1 MAEIVVQ
8 GNTFKIKGTEPT
20 PNEQVAIDS
29 VLAAKGA
36 SGEDGGL
43 SFDDEMSLMIT
54 PEDVLSDAQ
63 KGKYNKDTESF
74 LASPDFMRIVTEVG
88 LSIAGGI
95 AGVAAAPF
103 TGGSSLVGTGLMAAR
118 VARIARPLLNL
129 SKNKQRLIGG
139 VTGAGLGGGA
149 GAAISQTFD
158 PKESIVREVARGTAQ
173 GAFGELLGF
182 GMAGGLAKVY
192 NKVTGLS
199 IKTIDGAQDVIKGM
213 DVDKK
218 FYKEIIKIKE
228 TGKLPSKETLDDLVG
243 KNLSP
248 KELKT
253 ARVLSPTQRTI
264 LESKDLV
271 DDVYDSAQKAN
282 PDFFKYKKGL
292 FGKTGKYAF
301 EQANI
306 IAGKLTQQPGVE
318 FASSL
323 SAASI
328 GGAGFIR
335 TSEGFGRLMTIESID
350 NFTKVLT
357 KDLPKIDYDLA
368 ADSVTAFL
376 QSQIRGGRE
385 IFESTKD
392 KLYKDLY
399 KKVDDVILRADGSYN
414 PAYNVKIRPDDF
426 NVGQKII
433 IDSKGGTGTIFGLNK
448 TNLKLGNMNDNYVII
463 KDKALFPGAN
473 KKIVLSK
480 EIVDE
485 LNSTVKPK
493 IKVYNDKDGAY
504 EMVPNLFKY
513 INKTVG
519 DNARGVQ
526 DEGIEAITSMV
537 QNLKGATDYN
547 NFGRVYSA
555 IKKMRVAGTPADSVR
570 AETLKRMEAM
580 LANSPLPASVNTARR
595 AATDFTRLGN
605 EAFQGK
611 VVSDLLKTD
620 FGQERLYKQI
630 IGAGKPSYFR
640 AFQESMEAGTNKIK
654 AGGKKYNLFS
664 GKVKLANGVVPDST
678 AIQGALQGQFFK
690 DFLRNTVNKEGQYF
704 KLDSNKAEKFLSDY
718 KWLMGDDPI
727 TGKPVGFLAQSQIK
741 GIRDYVKRISA
752 VEGKIKPP
760 GAGGSSGDMLVQMKQ
775 AGAISQIVGVV
786 GFGTGTI
793 DPGAATFFVLGPAG
807 LAYAMS
813 RPATTRAL
821 IEGLGKGSK
830 GIDSYQGLTRYVG
843 QLSSALVSEG
853 IIGPVEA
860 KAAVDKVQGNKEAYE
875 QYFKTGIM
883 PGAPA
888 KREFEPENAPEIKID
903 PYLQSGIQRQGSGQR
918 RGSIVQSG
926 SNVPLPNVQP
936 SNLPLTG
943 QSNQQNMQM
952 AQTLGLFNQ
961 GGIVS
966 AKKTF

>member
-20 PNEQVAIDS
+20 PKEQVAIDS

-36 SGEDGGL
+36 AGKDGGL
-43 SFDDEMSLMIT
+43 SFDDEMKLMIT

-192 NKVTGLS
+192 NKVTGFSL
-199 IKTIDGAQDVIKGM
+199 KTIDGAQDVIRGL
-213 DVDKK
+213 DGDKL
-218 FYKEIIKIKE
+218 FYKEVAKFKE
-228 TGKLPSKETLDDLVG
+228 TGKLPSKEVLD
-243 KNLSP
+243 KLSD
-248 KELKT
+248 E
-253 ARVLSPTQRTI
+253 TQKVFITPQQRSI
-264 LESKDLV
+264 LESAELA
-271 DDVYDSAQKAN
+271 DDAFLSAQKGN
-282 PDFFKYKKGL
+282 PDFFNVKRGKYK
-292 FGKTGKYAF
+292 F
-301 EQANI
+301 EDANI
-306 IAGKLTQQPGVE
+306 IAGKVTEQSGVE
-318 FASSL
+318 LASSL

-328 GGAGFIR
+328 GVGAFIR
-335 TSEGFGRLMTIESID
+335 NTEGLSRLMTIESID

-357 KDLPKIDYDLA
+357 KDLPKIDYDTA
-368 ADSVTAFL
+368 ADGVTAFL
-376 QSQIRGGRE
+376 NSQIRGGQQ
-385 IFESTKD
+385 IYKTTKD
-392 KLYKDLY
+392 KLWDELGEGVAKST
-399 KKVDDVILRADGSYN
+399 IRADGSYN
-414 PAYNVKIRPDDF
+414 PAYLVKIRPAPIQT
-426 NVGQKII
+426 GQKII
-433 IDSKGGTGTIFGLNK
+433 IDSKGGTGTVFGFNK
-448 TNLKLGNMNDNYVII
+448 ANTKLGNMNDNYIVIR
-463 KDKALFPGAN
+463 DKALYPGAN
-473 KKIVLSK
+473 KKMVLSK
-480 EIVDE
+480 EIVEE

-493 IKVYNDKDGAY
+493 INVHNSYKGKD
-504 EMVPNLFKY
+504 ELVDNLNTY
-513 INKTVG
+513 
-519 DNARGVQ
+519 
-526 DEGIEAITSMV
+526 
-537 QNLKGATDYN
+537 
-547 NFGRVYSA
+547 
-555 IKKMRVAGTPADSVR
+555 IKKATKENIVPDNPDVQTMLGILNRMGNDAEYNTFRTAYAEIAGMRPVGRAQSVQ
-570 AETLKRMEAM
+570 AEIQKRMEAM
-580 LANSPLPASVNTARR
+580 LATSPLPASVNAARR
-595 AATDFTRLGN
+595 AASDFTRLGGR
-605 EAFQGK
+605 AFEGK

-620 FGQERLYKQI
+620 FGQERLYKNI

-640 AFQESMEAGTNKIK
+640 AFQKSLKDGKIN
-654 AGGKKYNLFS
+654 AGGKKYDLF
-664 GKVKLANGVVPDST
+664 PQRE

-690 DFLRNTVNKEGQYF
+690 DFLRNSVDKSGQYY
-704 KLDSNKAEKFLSDY
+704 KLSVPKAEKFMKDY
-718 KWLMGDDPI
+718 DWLFGNDPK
-727 TGKPVGFLAQSQIK
+727 TGLPVGFLKDTQIK
-741 GIRDYVKRISA
+741 GIKDYVRRLQLI
-752 VEGKIKPP
+752 EGKIKPP
-760 GAGGSSGDMLVQMKQ
+760 GAAGTSGDMLVQMKQ
-775 AGAISQIVGVV
+775 AGALSQIVGVV

-830 GIDSYQGLTRYVG
+830 GIDSYQGLTRYIG

-883 PGAPA
+883 PNAPA
-888 KREFEPENAPEIKID
+888 KREFDPENAPAIEID
-903 PYLQSGIQRQGSGQR
+903 PYLQSGIKRQGSGQR
-918 RGSIVQSG
+918 TGSIVQSG

-936 SNLPLTG
+936 SNLPMG
-943 QSNQQNMQM
+943 GQQSNTEL
-952 AQTLGLFNQ
+952 AQALNLFSK

-966 AKKTF
+966 AKKSF

>member
-20 PNEQVAIDS
+20 PKEQVAIDS

-36 SGEDGGL
+36 AGEDGGL
-43 SFDDEMSLMIT
+43 SFDDEMKLMIT

-199 IKTIDGAQDVIKGM
+199 IKTIDGAQDVIKGI

-218 FYKEIIKIKE
+218 FYKEIVKVKE
-228 TGKLPSKETLDDLVG
+228 TGKLPSKETLDNLVG

-253 ARVLSPTQRTI
+253 ATVLTPTQRTI

-271 DDVYDSAQKAN
+271 DEVYDSAQKAN
-282 PDFFKYKKGL
+282 PDFFNYKKGL
-292 FGKTGKYAF
+292 FGKAGKYAF
-301 EQANI
+301 EKANI

-318 FASSL
+318 LASSL

-335 TSEGFGRLMTIESID
+335 SSEGFGRLMTIESID

-357 KDLPKIDYDLA
+357 KDLPKIDYDIA
-368 ADSVTAFL
+368 ADGVTAFL

-392 KLYKDLY
+392 KLYTDLY
-399 KKVDDVILRADGSYN
+399 KKVDDVILRSDGTYD
-414 PAYNVKIRPDDF
+414 PAF
-426 NVGQKII
+426 NVQINTEK
-433 IDSKGGTGTIFGLNK
+433 
-448 TNLKLGNMNDNYVII
+448 
-463 KDKALFPGAN
+463 
-473 KKIVLSK
+473 VL
-480 EIVDE
+480 
-485 LNSTVKPK
+485 PK
-493 IKVYNDKDGAY
+493 IKVYNSREGIYQEKD
-504 EMVPNLFKY
+504 NLFKY
-513 INKTVG
+513 INKVAG

-526 DEGIEAITSMV
+526 DEQITAITSMV
-537 QNLKGATDYN
+537 QRMGNETDYS
-547 NFGRVYSA
+547 NFARIYSA
-555 IKKMRVAGTPADSVR
+555 IGKMRVAGTPADAVKANVR
-570 AETLKRMEAM
+570 QRMEAM
-580 LANSPLPASVNTARR
+580 LANSPLPASVNKARR
-595 AATDFTRLGN
+595 IATDFNRLGN

-620 FGQERLYKQI
+620 FGQERLYKNI

-640 AFQESMEAGTNKIK
+640 AFQESIEAGTNKIK
-654 AGGKKYNLFS
+654 VGGKKYNLFS

-690 DFLRNTVNKEGQYF
+690 DFLRSTVNKEGQYF
-704 KLDSNKAEKFLSDY
+704 KLDSRKAEKFLSDY

-741 GIRDYVKRISA
+741 GIKDYVKRISA

-760 GAGGSSGDMLVQMKQ
+760 GAGGTSGDMLVQMKQ

-793 DPGAATFFVLGPAG
+793 DPGAATFFVVGPAA

-813 RPATTRAL
+813 RPATTKAL
-821 IEGLGKGSK
+821 MNGLGKGNK
-830 GIDSYQGLTRYVG
+830 GIDSYQGLTRYIG
-843 QLSSALVSEG
+843 QLGSALVSEG
-853 IIGPVEA
+853 IVGPAEA
-860 KAAVDKVQGNKEAYE
+860 KAAIDKVEGNKEAYE

-888 KREFEPENAPEIKID
+888 KREFDPENAPAIEID
-903 PYLQSGIQRQGSGQR
+903 PYLQSGIKRQGSGQR
-918 RGSIVQSG
+918 TGSIVQSG

-936 SNLPLTG
+936 SNLPMGG
-943 QSNQQNMQM
+943 QSNLEL
-952 AQTLGLFNQ
+952 AQALNLFNK

-966 AKKTF
+966 AKKSF